1 MPSATSTWKSQRLGD
16 QADRSDVSGEQ
27 RLEARIVGDRAARP
41 LGHAE
46 RGELGVAERLRLGEQ
61 PRIGR
66 VRARIAAL
74 DIVDA
79 ERVELLR
86 DQPFV
91 LDREVDA
98 MGLRAVAERRVVERD
113 AFAGHANL
121 YTTPQQEMQRQQHA

>member
-1 MPSATSTWKSQRLGD
+1 MT
-16 QADRSDVSGEQ
+16 
-27 RLEARIVGDRAARP
+27 
-41 LGHAE
+41 E
-46 RGELGVAERLRLGEQ
+46 RFRLGEQ

-66 VRARIAAL
+66 VRAGIAAL

-98 MGLRAVAERRVVERD
+98 VGLRAVAERRIVERD
-113 AFAGHANL
+113 AFAGHAYL
-121 YTTPQQEMQRQQHA
+121 YTTPHRKCSASSTASASTASLMAR